1 MTIIHFVVIAIIVLL
16 FFWTKNN
23 MKTIKNIRE
32 KIKIITLVILG
43 VFIVTIITFQISKI
57 GINYPN
63 DNIYM
68 EMKKVTIM
76 LFLPINSLI
85 ALPQI
90 AKVLED
96 VRDKDIDRDKI
107 KKRIIIIG
115 ILIIIAIIFEIG
127 YLKDFQ
133 NGIIQLLN
141 K

>member
-63 DNIYM
+63 DKIYR
-68 EMKKVTIM
+68 EIKKVTLI

-85 ALPQI
+85 TLPQI
-90 AKVLED
+90 AKVLGD
-96 VRDKDIDRDKI
+96 LRDKNIDREKI

>member
-1 MTIIHFVVIAIIVLL
+1 MTIIYLVVIAIMILL

-23 MKTIKNIRE
+23 MKTIKNISE
-32 KIKIITLVILG
+32 KIKIIILVILG
-43 VFIVTIITFQISKI
+43 VFIVTIITFRISKI
-57 GINYPN
+57 DINYPN
-63 DNIYM
+63 DKIYR
-68 EMKKVTIM
+68 EIKKVTLI

-85 ALPQI
+85 TLPQI
-90 AKVLED
+90 AKVLGD
-96 VRDKDIDRDKI
+96 LRDKNIDREKI